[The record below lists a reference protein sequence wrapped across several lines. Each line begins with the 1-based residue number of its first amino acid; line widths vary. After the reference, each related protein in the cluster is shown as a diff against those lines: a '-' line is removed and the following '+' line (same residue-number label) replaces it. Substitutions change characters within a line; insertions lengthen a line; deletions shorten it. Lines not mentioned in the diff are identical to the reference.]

1 MKDVFKSI
9 DDNLNFKFTLLGQL
23 ITQFR
28 KEGVKIVDMEMADF
42 SNLKFKIEVP
52 KESYAYPSPEDAAKA
67 FKEKIYSMLNMPIN
81 GYNLGY
87 NVKVLY
93 KTTDRIV
100 KEDTVSQLELDLYN
114 SWYNSMVIASRKI

>member
-52 KESYAYPSPEDAAKA
+52 KESYAYPSPEDTAKA
-67 FKEKIYSMLNMPIN
+67 FKEKIYTMLNMPIN

>member
-42 SNLKFKIEVP
+42 LNLKFKIEVP
-52 KESYAYPSPEDAAKA
+52 KESYAYLSPEDAAKA
-67 FKEKIYSMLNMPIN
+67 FKEKIYTMLNMPIN